1 MEESEGFVAPP
12 VAEVAMVEPEL
23 VRQIR
28 ELAARGWGSKRLA
41 RELGVARG
49 TVRRYLRTGTEAGV
63 QVRPGARRL
72 TAEQAA
78 AALAWFEGEAE
89 ANAVVVRDLLR
100 GCGVAVSA
108 RTVQRLVEERR
119 RARRAAELAT
129 VRFETAPGQQMQVDF
144 GQKRVQIAGAWVRVY
159 LLVAVLSYSRRLY
172 VKAFL
177 AERGDDWREGIAA
190 AFEHFGGVPAT
201 LLGDNARPLVVT
213 HDRAART
220 VTFHP
225 AYLAFC
231 RDWGTEPRACAPC
244 RAQTKGKGESG
255 VKYVKRNALAGRAFE
270 SFAALEAQ
278 LAGWMVEADQREHG
292 TTHEAPI
299 LRFERE
305 ERAAL
310 RPLPARPLPR
320 REQRLRRRVA
330 HDAFVDVET
339 VRYSVPHRLVRDHV
353 EVAVGDLEVRIFHG
367 TDLVAVHARSF
378 EPYARVIDPAHYA
391 GLWRLPRGAETE
403 PEIET
408 GALAHLGRSLAD
420 YAAAIEVA
428 R

>member
-1 MEESEGFVAPP
+1 MEVQGDVLISPRQEVSVLEG
-12 VAEVAMVEPEL
+12 EL
-23 VRQIR
+23 VATIR
-28 ELAARGWGSKRLA
+28 ELASRGVGSKAIA
-41 RELGVARG
+41 RTVGVARN
-49 TVRRYLRTGTEAGV
+49 TVRRYLRRTVPAGV
-63 QVRPGARRL
+63 QTRPKAQRLPERARAEARELYEGAAEGNAVVVHRLLRERGIDVGVRTVERAVADIRAASR
-72 TAEQAA
+72 A
-78 AALAWFEGEAE
+78 AALA
-89 ANAVVVRDLLR
+89 
-100 GCGVAVSA
+100 
-108 RTVQRLVEERR
+108 
-119 RARRAAELAT
+119 T
-129 VRFETAPGQQMQVDF
+129 VRVETAPGDQLQIDF
-144 GQKRVQIAGAWVRVY
+144 GQKRVRIAGEWVRVY
-159 LLVAVLSYSRRLY
+159 LLVAVLSYSRRLF

-201 LLGDNARPLVVT
+201 LLGDNARPLVVA

-255 VKYVKRNALAGRAFE
+255 VKYVKRNALAGRAFG
-270 SFAALEAQ
+270 SFAALEAH
-278 LAGWMVEADQREHG
+278 LGGWMVEADQREHG
-292 TTHEAPI
+292 TTHEAPAA
-299 LRFERE
+299 RFERD

-320 REQRLRRRVA
+320 RAQRVRRRVA
-330 HDAFVDVET
+330 HDALVDVET

-391 GLWRLPRGAETE
+391 GLWRVPAEANAE
-403 PEIET
+403 PEIDT
-408 GALAHLGRSLAD
+408 GALAYLGRSLAD
-420 YAAAIEVA
+420 YEAAIEAA